1 MGNELEKK
9 RINFFFLGGV
19 QKEVF
24 PFQVSFISAYL
35 HLNFKAKTLLF
46 FLVIAYN

>member
-9 RINFFFLGGV
+9 KVNFFFLGGV

-24 PFQVSFISAYL
+24 PQIQL
-35 HLNFKAKTLLF
+35 W
-46 FLVIAYN
+46 

>member
-9 RINFFFLGGV
+9 GSTFFFSGGGGGV

-24 PFQVSFISAYL
+24 P
-35 HLNFKAKTLLF
+35 LF
-46 FLVIAYN
+46 DLKLSY

>member
-9 RINFFFLGGV
+9 GPTFFFSGTGGGGGGGV

-24 PFQVSFISAYL
+24 PSL
-35 HLNFKAKTLLF
+35 
-46 FLVIAYN
+46 